1 VLRRVAE
8 AIVYDPRVEPGG
20 AATRSEEYAER
31 LLRLQTAGWK
41 RWLDVQAIF
50 RWNLQRLDPGFTLEV
65 GCGIGR
71 NLANLAGRGVG
82 VDTNEHCVRMA
93 CARGFAAFTPEDFRR
108 SVYCQPRRFDALLL
122 SHVAEHM
129 TEDQVIALLEGY
141 QPFVRPAGLLILE
154 TPQEAGF
161 RSDPTHVQWMDFERL
176 HRIERRLGFQPGR
189 SYSYPFP
196 RWAGRLFRY
205 NQFVAVSRKPAAE

>member
-1 VLRRVAE
+1 MMS
-8 AIVYDPRVEPGG
+8 RVEPGG

-41 RWLDVQAIF
+41 RWLDVQAVF
-50 RWNLQRLDPGFTLEV
+50 RWNLQRLVPGFTLEV

-71 NLANLAGRGVG
+71 NLANLSGRGVG

-93 CARGFAAFTPEDFRR
+93 RARGFAAFTPEDFRC
-108 SVYCQPRRFDALLL
+108 SVYSQPRRFDALLL

-129 TEDQVIALLEGY
+129 TEDQVIVLLEEY
-141 QPFVRPAGLLILE
+141 RAFIRPAGLMILE

-161 RSDPTHVQWMDFERL
+161 RSDPTHVEWMDFERL
-176 HRIERRLGFQPGR
+176 HRIERRLGFQSER
-189 SYSYPFP
+189 AYSYPFP
-196 RWAGRLFRY
+196 RWAGRVFRY
-205 NQFVAVSRKPAAE
+205 NEFVAVSRKPASE